1 MHKALRSEPGRPKS
15 VLLIDI
21 DGISGRILKSL
32 VESTRKYRLIITR
45 TFADGILC
53 QKQNECDVILLACN
67 KRTPPLHKIIQK
79 MHQFRPDIPIIA
91 LGVNLSDAYGE
102 ALLRAN
108 AFDYISI
115 SKYSTELLNRA
126 IRYAIHSAEQQQKIV
141 ELRDIDTLTGLGNR
155 QLYLKLLAE
164 KLEQSQESGHKLAVI
179 SIDINNFRSLNSRY
193 GQHSG
198 DIVVTEMGKRI
209 SASISENTVLARLGN
224 DEFALIVECSPFEDA
239 KRVVTNMLKSVAAN
253 LHQPFRYGHNEM
265 PVNCSMGIAFAPQH
279 GHGVEQLIHRSVLAR
294 HESKKA
300 FETRF
305 TFFHE
310 GLDEKE
316 DLYAGLAP
324 EIAHALRSNQFVLHY
339 QPQIDVRT
347 GQIIGAETLI
357 RWNHPERGLLYPDA
371 FIPLCEQV
379 GLIVPIG
386 YWIIHQACIDL
397 NALQKEG
404 ILLKH
409 LGVNLSFR
417 QFGDDQL
424 VPTIKRILERTGADT
439 DVLELE
445 LTESALHDDE
455 DHIITCLDSLSET
468 GLSFS
473 LDDFGTGYSSFSLLQ
488 KLPIDTIK
496 IDRSFI
502 TDVTTSKDD
511 AKIVK
516 AIINL
521 AHNMSK
527 SVIAEGVETQ
537 SQLDFLVQHD
547 CDMVQG
553 YFFSRPV
560 TAEDIPILAKRNFLP
575 RVTAASSLK
584 IVEES

>member
-1 MHKALRSEPGRPKS
+1 MQKALRPEPDRPKS

-21 DGISGRILKSL
+21 DGISGRILNSL

-67 KRTPPLHKIIQK
+67 KRKPPLPKIIQK
-79 MHQFRPDIPIIA
+79 LHQYRPEVPIIA
-91 LGVNLSDAYGE
+91 LGVNITPEQGE
-102 ALLRAN
+102 GLLRAN
-108 AFDYISI
+108 AFDYISVT
-115 SKYSTELLNRA
+115 KYSAEILNRA
-126 IRYAIHSAEQQQKIV
+126 IRYAILSSEQQKKIV
-141 ELRDIDTLTGLGNR
+141 ELRDKDGLTGLGNR
-155 QLYLKLLAE
+155 QLFLRQLADKLDSTR
-164 KLEQSQESGHKLAVI
+164 QSGNKLAVI

-198 DIVVTEMGKRI
+198 DMVVVELAQRI
-209 SASISENTVLARLGN
+209 THCVPETTITARIGN
-224 DEFALIVECSPFEDA
+224 DEFALLVESGPYEDA
-239 KRVVTNMLKSVAAN
+239 KKSISVMLRNLAN
-253 LHQPFRYGHNEM
+253 SLLQPIRYGHNEM
-265 PVNCSMGIAFAPQH
+265 SINCSMGIAFSPEN
-279 GHGVEQLIHRSVLAR
+279 GYEVEQLIHRAVLAR
-294 HESKKA
+294 QESKKA

-305 TFFHE
+305 TFFHD
-310 GLDEKE
+310 GLDTKE
-316 DLYAGLAP
+316 DLYSDLAP

-357 RWNHPERGLLYPDA
+357 RWNHPERGLLYPDS

-386 YWIIHQACIDL
+386 YWIIHQACADL
-397 NALQKEG
+397 NTLQREG
-404 ILLKH
+404 IFLEK

-424 VPTIKRILERTGADT
+424 VPTIKRILERTKADT

-455 DHIITCLDSLSET
+455 NHIINCLDSLSET

-502 TDVTTSKDD
+502 TDVTTSEDD
-511 AKIVK
+511 AKIVR

-521 AHNMSK
+521 AHNMGK
-527 SVIAEGVETQ
+527 KVIAEGVEHQ
-537 SQLDFLVQHD
+537 HQLDFLVENN

-560 TAEDIPILAKRNFLP
+560 DFNAFKHTLQHCAEA
-575 RVTAASSLK
+575 V
-584 IVEES
+584 

>member
-1 MHKALRSEPGRPKS
+1 MHKALRPEPDRPKS

-21 DGISGRILKSL
+21 DGISGRILNSL

-45 TFADGILC
+45 TFADGMLC

-67 KRTPPLHKIIQK
+67 KRKAPLPKIIQK
-79 MHQFRPDIPIIA
+79 LHQFRPEVPIIA
-91 LGVNLSDAYGE
+91 LGINITEQYGE
-102 ALLRAN
+102 ELIEAH
-108 AFDYISI
+108 AFDYISVT
-115 SKYSTELLNRA
+115 KYSTELLNRA
-126 IRYAIHSAEQQQKIV
+126 IRYAILSAEQQQKIV
-141 ELRDIDTLTGLGNR
+141 ELRDTDALTGLGNR
-155 QLYLKLLAE
+155 QLFLKLLAE
-164 KLEQSQESGHKLAVI
+164 KLEHNEQSSRKLAII
-179 SIDINNFRSLNSRY
+179 SIDINNFRSLNSRF

-198 DIVVTEMGKRI
+198 DKVVEEMGKRI
-209 SASISENTVLARLGN
+209 SSSVPEDTLVARLGN
-224 DEFALIVECSPFEDA
+224 DEFALIVECSPYEDA
-239 KRVVTNMLKSVAAN
+239 KRVVSNMLKNVASN

-265 PVNCSMGIAFAPQH
+265 QINCSMGIAFSPEH
-279 GHGVEQLIHRSVLAR
+279 GFEVEQLIHRAVLAR
-294 HESKKA
+294 QESKKA

-310 GLDEKE
+310 GLDDKE
-316 DLYAGLAP
+316 DLYSDLAP

-357 RWNHPERGLLYPDA
+357 RWNHPERGLLYPDS

-386 YWIIHQACIDL
+386 YWIIHQACLDL
-397 NALQKEG
+397 NTLQKKG
-404 ILLKH
+404 IFLKH

-424 VPTIKRILERTGADT
+424 VPTIKRILERTGVDT
-439 DVLELE
+439 SVLELE
-445 LTESALHDDE
+445 LTESTLHDDE
-455 DHIITCLDSLSET
+455 DHILTCLDSLSEA

-502 TDVTTSKDD
+502 TDVTTSEDD
-511 AKIVK
+511 AKIVR

-521 AHNMSK
+521 SHNMGK
-527 SVIAEGVETQ
+527 KVIAEGVETQ
-537 SQLDFLVQHD
+537 NQLDFLVENN

-560 TAEDIPILAKRNFLP
+560 EFSTFKHTLEHCAEA
-575 RVTAASSLK
+575 V
-584 IVEES
+584 